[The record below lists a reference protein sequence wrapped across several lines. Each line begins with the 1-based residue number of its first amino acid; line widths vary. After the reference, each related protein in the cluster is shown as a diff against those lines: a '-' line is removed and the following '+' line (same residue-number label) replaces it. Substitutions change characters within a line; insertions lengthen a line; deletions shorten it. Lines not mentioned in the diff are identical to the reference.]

1 MVRSLEKQS
10 REPDQREQ
18 FSVRILIATLPVALL
33 VAYSQIIVKWRT
45 ANLGAIRS
53 DSQPLFDRLMGYLAD
68 PYILSGYVAAL
79 LGSFI
84 WLFLVAKLPL
94 ATAFPIY
101 IGLTFF
107 LVMLGSGILLGE
119 PIGAGKLI
127 AAALILLGVTIGSR
141 S

>member
-1 MVRSLEKQS
+1 M
-10 REPDQREQ
+10 
-18 FSVRILIATLPVALL
+18 RILIATLPVALL

-45 ANLGAIRS
+45 ASLSTMKS
-53 DSQPLFDRLMGYLAD
+53 DSQPLLDRLMEYLAD

-107 LVMLGSGILLGE
+107 LVMLGGGLLLDE
-119 PIGAGKLI
+119 PLGAGKLI

>member
-1 MVRSLEKQS
+1 M
-10 REPDQREQ
+10 
-18 FSVRILIATLPVALL
+18 RILFAILPVALL

-45 ANLGAIRS
+45 AGLSIIGS
-53 DSQPLFDRLMGYLAD
+53 GSQPLLDRLMEYLAD

-79 LGSFI
+79 LGSFM

-94 ATAFPIY
+94 ATTFPIY

-107 LVMLGSGILLGE
+107 LVMIGGIILLDE
-119 PIGAGKLI
+119 PLVAGKLV
-127 AAALILLGVTIGSR
+127 AAALILFGVTIGSR

>member
-1 MVRSLEKQS
+1 M
-10 REPDQREQ
+10 
-18 FSVRILIATLPVALL
+18 RILIATLPVALL

>member
-1 MVRSLEKQS
+1 
-10 REPDQREQ
+10 
-18 FSVRILIATLPVALL
+18 
-33 VAYSQIIVKWRT
+33 
-45 ANLGAIRS
+45 
-53 DSQPLFDRLMGYLAD
+53 MGYLAD

-107 LVMLGSGILLGE
+107 LVMLGSGILLDE

>member
-1 MVRSLEKQS
+1 M
-10 REPDQREQ
+10 
-18 FSVRILIATLPVALL
+18 RILIATLPVALL

-45 ANLGAIRS
+45 ASLSTMNNG
-53 DSQPLFDRLMGYLAD
+53 SQPLLDRLIEYLSD

-107 LVMLGSGILLGE
+107 LVMLGGGILLDE
-119 PIGAGKLI
+119 PLGAGKLI
-127 AAALILLGVTIGSR
+127 AAALILLGVTIGSQ

>member
-1 MVRSLEKQS
+1 
-10 REPDQREQ
+10 
-18 FSVRILIATLPVALL
+18 VRILIATLPVALL

-107 LVMLGSGILLGE
+107 LVMLGSGILLDE

>member
-1 MVRSLEKQS
+1 M
-10 REPDQREQ
+10 
-18 FSVRILIATLPVALL
+18 RILIATLPVALL

-45 ANLGAIRS
+45 ASLSTMNNG
-53 DSQPLFDRLMGYLAD
+53 SQPLLDRLIEYLSD

-107 LVMLGSGILLGE
+107 LVMLGGGLLLDE
-119 PIGAGKLI
+119 PLGAGKLI

>member
-1 MVRSLEKQS
+1 M
-10 REPDQREQ
+10 
-18 FSVRILIATLPVALL
+18 RILIATLPVALL

-107 LVMLGSGILLGE
+107 LVMLGSGILLDE

>member
-1 MVRSLEKQS
+1 
-10 REPDQREQ
+10 
-18 FSVRILIATLPVALL
+18 VRILIATLPVALL